1 MQSEGQQDPVVPA
14 HRLHPPLRQAPHGEI
29 EEPLTPGLH
38 AEDRALV
45 EHEGVLTQDGQEVVG
60 IVASDVTDEGI
71 EGAEARGIQGHRE
84 DECRTVPRDP
94 LELAEGLA
102 VVLDVLDDVEGTYQV
117 EAAIGEWQGGDL
129 GERRE
134 TRAGP
139 ETREG
144 RLADVD
150 EVRARDGKPRMQT
163 RADLEPRRRRCRERG
178 EQRPGVESLRRDE
191 VARRPERV
199 VKATVGCNVRARRVR
214 RSSCRHG
221 GHSPII
227 CNKGV

>member
-1 MQSEGQQDPVVPA
+1 MRLVAAVPVAAPADEQELVHLRHVDQARRACEAPLQVQSEGQQDPVVRT
-14 HRLHPPLRQAPHGEI
+14 HRLYPPLRQAPYGEI

-38 AEDRALV
+38 AEGRALV

-129 GERRE
+129 AERRE

-139 ETREG
+139 EMREG
-144 RLADVD
+144 RSLMSTKCVPAWEAAD
-150 EVRARDGKPRMQT
+150 
-163 RADLEPRRRRCRERG
+163 ADLGRSRAAPS
-178 EQRPGVESLRRDE
+178 PM
-191 VARRPERV
+191 P
-199 VKATVGCNVRARRVR
+199 RARRAAAR
-214 RSSCRHG
+214 C
-221 GHSPII
+221 
-227 CNKGV
+227 